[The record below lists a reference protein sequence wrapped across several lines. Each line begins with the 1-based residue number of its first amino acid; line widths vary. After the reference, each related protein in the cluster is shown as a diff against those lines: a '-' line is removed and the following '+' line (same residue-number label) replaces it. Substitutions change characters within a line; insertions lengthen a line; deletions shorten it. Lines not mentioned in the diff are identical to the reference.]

1 MWRMPLDDAFLYSIS
16 GSNADLM
23 NTGKPAG
30 SCTAALFLKHFV
42 DGLAEAEGDEGRLR
56 WAHIDIAGTMETDK
70 GEPYQYKGMT
80 GRPTR
85 ALIEFARRLAAK
97 EK

>member
-1 MWRMPLDDAFLYSIS
+1 MPLDDAYLPAIS

-30 SCTAALFLKHFV
+30 SCTAALFLKNFV
-42 DGLAEAEGDEGRLR
+42 EGLSETEGEEARVR
-56 WAHIDIAGTMETDK
+56 WAHIDIAGTMEVDR

-85 ALIEFARRLAAK
+85 ALIEFGMRLAALK
-97 EK
+97 K

>member
-1 MWRMPLDDAFLYSIS
+1 MPLDDGYLPAIS

-30 SCTAALFLKHFV
+30 SCTAAMFLKAFV
-42 DGLAEAEGDEGRLR
+42 DGLPEEEGEEGRLR
-56 WAHIDIAGTMETDK
+56 WAHLDIAGTMEVDRA
-70 GEPYQYKGMT
+70 GEYQYKGMT

-85 ALIEFARRLAAK
+85 ALIEFASRLAK
-97 EK
+97 SGQ